1 MLLAHA
7 SVTYEDERLDGE
19 QFAPRKAAGEF
30 NNGQLPVWVQNGI
43 MMNESLSILR
53 YVGKQYG
60 YYPSD
65 PQERWATDAI
75 VDFVND
81 YLVKLV
87 EIVFFEKRLD
97 ESG

>member
-19 QFAPRKAAGEF
+19 QFALRKAAGEF

-53 YVGKQYG
+53 YVGK
-60 YYPSD
+60 
-65 PQERWATDAI
+65 
-75 VDFVND
+75 
-81 YLVKLV
+81 
-87 EIVFFEKRLD
+87 
-97 ESG
+97 

>member
-1 MLLAHA
+1 
-7 SVTYEDERLDGE
+7 
-19 QFAPRKAAGEF
+19 
-30 NNGQLPVWVQNGI
+30 

>member
-1 MLLAHA
+1 MMVVFDLDRFIEHKEYIGRTSNPSLAKWLLQGCFCTKPFYAQTGLFRT
-7 SVTYEDERLDGE
+7 SVQEPSRS
-19 QFAPRKAAGEF
+19 R
-30 NNGQLPVWVQNGI
+30 
-43 MMNESLSILR
+43 
-53 YVGKQYG
+53 
-60 YYPSD
+60 SD